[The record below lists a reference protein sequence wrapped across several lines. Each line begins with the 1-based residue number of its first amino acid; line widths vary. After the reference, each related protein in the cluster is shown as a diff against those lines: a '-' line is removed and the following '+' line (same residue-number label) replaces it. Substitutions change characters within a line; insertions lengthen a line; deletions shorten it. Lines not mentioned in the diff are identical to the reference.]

1 MLPPRQQTN
10 CSDRVRTWPAGDLRC
25 PHRWVG
31 PLVRK
36 EGTRSGGRSLVAA
49 AEAQTSAGDSSVP
62 RLKRVLSA
70 WDLILYGVVAVT
82 PSAPATVF
90 GLAETKSHGFAVV
103 TILASMVAMVL
114 TAVSYGRMA

>member
-1 MLPPRQQTN
+1 
-10 CSDRVRTWPAGDLRC
+10 
-25 PHRWVG
+25 
-31 PLVRK
+31 
-36 EGTRSGGRSLVAA
+36 VAA
-49 AEAQTSAGDSSVP
+49 AEAQTSAGDSSV
-62 RLKRVLSA
+62 RHLKRVLSA

-114 TAVSYGRMA
+114 TAVSYGRMAAVGCIPILALCRAGRCSWTMS